1 MVETEFSVVD
11 GVLSHTVIP
20 NTNKIQEKTVPKSHI
35 SEIVG
40 LFFSEFKSLLSLK
53 DKIK

>member
-1 MVETEFSVVD
+1 MRNF
-11 GVLSHTVIP
+11 VIDLLCGFAVIII
-20 NTNKIQEKTVPKSHI
+20 TNKIQEKTVPKSHI

-40 LFFSEFKSLLSLK
+40 LIFSEFKSLLSLK